1 MIRCLRTFVSVGTGL
16 IYAAIVA
23 AWAAYLVP
31 LWLRRHD
38 EAAASRSVD
47 KFSAAMRVLARR
59 KTPAYAT
66 PADEDPAD
74 QLPRRPVLG
83 PPPRTS
89 SRPVALSA
97 ATRRRRV
104 LVFLVFALTVVTVL
118 AVLTVVPWWAV
129 AIPAGVVVLFL
140 FVSASAARAERFAAR
155 PARRSYAGPVRR
167 GSRVAASYAHGSAVA
182 QPGVDDEPTVIV
194 RRPSAEPAPEPAAAE
209 PTAPD
214 KGDLWDPVEV
224 PLPTYVTKARAPYT
238 VRTVDLG
245 APGTWTSGRLPEA
258 ELLSRTP
265 MSAAELIETVQ
276 APPPPPEE
284 ELEHRRAVG
293 D

>member
-47 KFSAAMRVLARR
+47 KFSDAMRVLARR

-66 PADEDPAD
+66 PADEAAD

-83 PPPRTS
+83 PPPRS
-89 SRPVALSA
+89 SVAARPAVSA

-104 LVFLVFALTVVTVL
+104 LVSLVAVLTVVTVL
-118 AVLTVVPWWAV
+118 AVVALVPWWAV
-129 AIPAGVVVLFL
+129 AIPSGVVVAFL
-140 FVSASAARAERFAAR
+140 FVSASAARSERAAAR
-155 PARRSYAGPVRR
+155 TPARDHGPVRR
-167 GSRVAASYAHGSAVA
+167 SARVTASYAHGSSVA
-182 QPGVDDEPTVIV
+182 QPGVDDEPTVVV
-194 RRPSAEPAPEPAAAE
+194 RRAGAEPAATPVEPEVAK
-209 PTAPD
+209 D
-214 KGDLWDPVEV
+214 DGLWDPVEV
-224 PLPTYVTKARAPYT
+224 PLPTYVTKARAPFT
-238 VRTVDLG
+238 VRTVELG
-245 APGTWTSGRLPEA
+245 SPGTWTSGRLPEA
-258 ELLSRTP
+258 ELLLRAS
-265 MSAAELIETVQ
+265 MDAAELIETTVQ
-276 APPPPPEE
+276 APPPPEE